1 MAMTKRQKFK
11 FLLTIEILTIAL
23 LAVVL
28 FFTLKMK
35 DINRQD
41 IDKDNLSIKKDIKGF
56 TNIMLFG
63 VDARE
68 SAMRSNSG
76 DTRSDTMILVTI
88 NEKTKDVTLTS
99 FYRDYYAYSP
109 HKAGSTSMDA
119 LTDKCFDKLTHGYTK
134 GPEEAIKSINMNF
147 DLDVSHYV
155 TVNFIALVRVVDQLG
170 GIELN
175 VKNNAMISEI
185 NKYGGE
191 IARKNGESFK
201 KVTKTGVQLL
211 DGYQSLGYAR
221 TRKRDS
227 DFNRAQRQREVINKI
242 LEKVK
247 SGAGITKLQSIY
259 ESITKNMVTNFT
271 NAEILSMLKDVT
283 KYNIRKETNTGYGN
297 GYPYHV
303 SSFTYK
309 GMSSVFSEVPY
320 TDISLLHYN
329 LFNNGVLP
337 EQLQSS
343 SSEGGQ
349 ATTDNPAPTE
359 EGLGYVYTPT
369 DDVLK
374 ITNYLT
380 NIYNEN
386 APQ

>member
-11 FLLTIEILTIAL
+11 FLLTIEILTIIV
-23 LAVVL
+23 LAGVL
-28 FFTLKMK
+28 FATIKFK
-35 DINRQD
+35 DINRQTINRD
-41 IDKDNLSIKKDIKGF
+41 ELSIKKDIKGF

-68 SAMRSNSG
+68 DQLTK

-88 NEKTKDVTLTS
+88 NEDTKEVTLTS
-99 FYRDYYAYSP
+99 FYRDYYSYSP
-109 HKAGSTSMDA
+109 HKAGSKSMDQ
-119 LTDKCFDKLTHGYTK
+119 LDGSCFDKLTHAYVQ
-134 GPEEAIKSINMNF
+134 GPTEAVKTINMNF
-147 DLDVSHYV
+147 DLDIEHYV
-155 TVNFIALVRVVDQLG
+155 TVNFLALVRVVDQLG

-191 IARKNGESFK
+191 IARKNGESFT
-201 KVTKTGVQLL
+201 KVTKTGVQTLN
-211 DGYQSLGYAR
+211 GYQSLGYAR

-227 DFNRAQRQREVINKI
+227 DFNRAQRQREVINKV
-242 LEKVK
+242 LEKIK
-247 SGAGITKLQSIY
+247 SGAGLTKLQAMY
-259 ESITKNMVTNFT
+259 DSITKNMVTSFST
-271 NAEILSMLKDVT
+271 TEILSLMKDAP
-283 KYNIRKETNTGYGN
+283 KYTIRKETNSGYGN

-303 SSFTYK
+303 SAFTYK
-309 GMSSVFSEVPY
+309 GMSSVFSKQPY

-337 EQLQSS
+337 EELQSLREDTTS
-343 SSEGGQ
+343 STEGSE
-349 ATTDNPAPTE
+349 TPAETE
-359 EGLGYVYTPT
+359 KGLGYIYSPS

-374 ITNYLT
+374 ITNFLT
-380 NIYNEN
+380 NLYNQN